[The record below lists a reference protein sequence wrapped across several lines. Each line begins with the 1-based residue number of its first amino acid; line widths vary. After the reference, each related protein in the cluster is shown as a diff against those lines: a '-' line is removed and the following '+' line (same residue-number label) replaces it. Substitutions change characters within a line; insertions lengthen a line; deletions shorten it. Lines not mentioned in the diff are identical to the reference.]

1 MRPVIGISAGNVSGE
16 FRLNGRYVA
25 AVKNAG
31 GAPVVLTAETDVM
44 GALAV
49 CDGILLSGGGDISPS
64 LCGITDYD
72 PVYLESPD
80 PMRDRFELA
89 LARKAFEHSIPT
101 FGICRGLQVMNT
113 ALGGT
118 LIFHIDGHMQKTDR
132 DQPSHGVFVGEHTR
146 LRELICKSF
155 TDVNSFHHQVI
166 DKISPH
172 LTVNAVSHDG
182 RTEGAE
188 AAEHPFYLGVQW
200 HPEHMEGHSSD
211 VLFAAF
217 CAAAKKCR

>member
-1 MRPVIGISAGNVSGE
+1 M
-16 FRLNGRYVA
+16 
-25 AVKNAG
+25 
-31 GAPVVLTAETDVM
+31 VLTADTDVS
-44 GALAV
+44 GAIAA

-89 LARKAFEHSIPT
+89 LAKAAFECGIPT

-118 LIFHIDGHMQKTDR
+118 LLFHIDGHMQKADR
-132 DQPSHGVFVGEHTR
+132 DQPSHGVLVGEHTR
-146 LRELICKSF
+146 LRALICESYAE
-155 TDVNSFHHQVI
+155 VNSFHHQVI

-172 LTVNAVSHDG
+172 LTVSAVSHDG

-188 AAEHPFYLGVQW
+188 SEEHPFYLGVQW
-200 HPEHMEGHSSD
+200 HPEHLEGHSSD

-217 CAAAKKCR
+217 CVAAKKRR